1 MKFNIPI
8 IILCGGKGKR
18 LGNISKKIPKALVK
32 MGNRSLLKQKLNYYK
47 SYGIKKFHFCIGYKG
62 DQIRKHLLN
71 FPTDNIFLNSG
82 EKAGILK
89 RIYDAQKE
97 IGEPSIISYGDTLA
111 KINLFKLYTEHKK
124 SKALL
129 TLVVSSI
136 KNPFGLVEWNKSKK
150 VTKFVEKPILNHF
163 IGYAVINPEI
173 FKFVSKKIINMKDGE
188 GFVRIIDILSKKKL
202 VNIFKFD
209 GLKIT
214 VNSVKELKEANL
226 DFNKYFTIDETF
238 K

>member
-71 FPTDNIFLNSG
+71 FPTDNILNSG

-89 RIYDAQKE
+89 
-97 IGEPSIISYGDTLA
+97 
-111 KINLFKLYTEHKK
+111 
-124 SKALL
+124 
-129 TLVVSSI
+129 
-136 KNPFGLVEWNKSKK
+136 
-150 VTKFVEKPILNHF
+150 
-163 IGYAVINPEI
+163 
-173 FKFVSKKIINMKDGE
+173 
-188 GFVRIIDILSKKKL
+188 
-202 VNIFKFD
+202 NI
-209 GLKIT
+209 
-214 VNSVKELKEANL
+214 
-226 DFNKYFTIDETF
+226 
-238 K
+238 